1 MKLSILTWNVNFMH
15 DNWLNR
21 VKNINKTLEQHIDN
35 TDIIAL
41 QEATLPFSN
50 KISDIYKFL
59 KCKTINYSTGA
70 EFFFERNFLYKKINT
85 LFPRYNKVITSILE

>member
-15 DNWLNR
+15 DNWLKR
-21 VKNINKTLEQHIDN
+21 MEKINKTIEKHIDN

-59 KCKTINYSTGA
+59 KCKTINYSAGA
-70 EFFFERNFLYKKINT
+70 EFFSERNYLYKKNII
-85 LFPRYNKVITSILE
+85 KISI